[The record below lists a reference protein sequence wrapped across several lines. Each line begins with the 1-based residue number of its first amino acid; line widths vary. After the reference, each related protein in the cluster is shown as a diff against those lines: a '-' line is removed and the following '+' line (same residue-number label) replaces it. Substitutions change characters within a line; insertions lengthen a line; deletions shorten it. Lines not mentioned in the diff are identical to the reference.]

1 MDFDPYINLA
11 NAIVVSAVDD
21 YKDAIRILRRKYGRE
36 ISLEEIQTS
45 VAADLERR
53 RQEVEA
59 ENEAIKEA
67 NKTRCKSQQV
77 KLKTVKITQFDK
89 ACSTLEEVK
98 RFIGSKWYCFLTD
111 LDPDVVLT
119 HLQQVGG

>member
-36 ISLEEIQTS
+36 ISLEEIQSS
-45 VAADLERR
+45 VAADFERR

-59 ENEAIKEA
+59 ENEKIKAA
-67 NKTRCKSQQV
+67 NKTRCKSQQI
-77 KLKTVKITQFDK
+77 KLKTVKITRFDR
-89 ACSTLEEVK
+89 ACSTLDDVN

-111 LDPDVVLT
+111 LDPAVISA
-119 HLQQVGG
+119 HLEQVGG